1 MIQPDSQRVR
11 KSITRFRRFTLVSVV
26 IIVLINFFMVSRIT
40 HVLDHG
46 SATKINDS
54 ARMRLHSQSI
64 RSAAYE
70 IDTTVRNANW
80 SQLQPLYDSLSTTTN
95 SLKHAYE
102 QLFTGSSPKTL
113 FPDATTQELDQ
124 VASIAVPYQRL
135 SSASDELQMLTK
147 NAIRRA
153 PYLDAQTAD
162 RISATMRE
170 IKDAQTL
177 FLPRMETIVDL
188 FEGRSRGEIKASIT
202 QARAGLIVLTL
213 MLIAMVLFI
222 IEPTILIVRKQL
234 QDLDRATR
242 HAQRADSVRWRL
254 LTNMGH
260 EFRTP
265 MNAILGFTA
274 LLNEDSLSDSER
286 NRLSRSIND
295 SAQHLATLIETML
308 DMSAIESGQLNIN
321 NTTCTLGDILSPAI
335 QRATTKALAKGLTL
349 SPTLDPSCNLR
360 ISTDTKRLVQIVE
373 KLLDNAIKFTNNGS
387 ISIESR
393 VDNHPLA
400 PTITVAI
407 TDTGIGIEQ
416 DELADIFDAFHQ
428 SQSTLTRKYGGSG
441 LGLSFARDV
450 AKAMQGNITVESAP
464 GQGARFTLTVTT
476 PPLPVESSP
485 PNTQAQSD
493 ADTAALKGARIL
505 IVDDAKDNRVLLQHF
520 FKSTQA
526 QTEFAHNGEQA
537 IQCVM
542 QAQQQ
547 AQPFDLI
554 LMDMQMP
561 VLDGYAAT
569 KQLRQSGINTPTIA
583 ITAHALDGDRERCI
597 QAGCDDYL
605 TKPINKASLINACA
619 ILMSQPHAAPIQ
631 TAA

>member
-1 MIQPDSQRVR
+1 M
-11 KSITRFRRFTLVSVV
+11 
-26 IIVLINFFMVSRIT
+26 IVLINFFMVSRIT

-54 ARMRLHSQSI
+54 ARMRLYSQSI

-70 IDTTVRNANW
+70 IDTSVRNANW
-80 SQLQPLYDSLSTTTN
+80 PQLQPLYDALTTTTQ
-95 SLKHAYE
+95 SLEQSYQ
-102 QLFTGSSPKTL
+102 QLFTGSTPKNL

-135 SSASDELQMLTK
+135 STASAELQMLTK

-162 RISATMRE
+162 RISATMHE

-188 FEGRSRGEIKASIT
+188 FEARSRSEIKQSTT
-202 QARAGLIVLTL
+202 QANAGLIVLTL

-349 SPTLDPSCNLR
+349 NPTLDPSCNLR

-373 KLLDNAIKFTNNGS
+373 KLLDNAIKFTNDGS

-393 VDNHPLA
+393 VDNHPHA

-450 AKAMQGNITVESAP
+450 AKAMQGNITVESVP

-476 PPLPVESSP
+476 PAQPAESSP
-485 PNTQAQSD
+485 PNTQALSD
-493 ADTAALKGARIL
+493 ADIAVLKGARIL

-520 FKSTQA
+520 FKNTQA

-561 VLDGYAAT
+561 VLDGYTAT

-605 TKPINKASLINACA
+605 TKPINKAALINACA
-619 ILMSQPHAAPIQ
+619 LLINQPQAAHTQ
-631 TAA
+631 RAA